1 MDNQQTHF
9 TPQNNVT
16 PPMQQPQPPQRPQLP
31 LQTKQSNKHLIIGVG
46 LFLVAASVVA
56 TGTLMRVSINDLAK
70 QQQTVQETSENSS
83 NAKLVTQTYED
94 SIKKDAYQAVF
105 LSDGQVYF
113 GKITSM
119 NTAFTEIT
127 DIYYLRTGQEVQ
139 GGTSK
144 ASTDVSLAKLGS
156 ELHGPEDKMI
166 IATQQIT
173 FVENLKASGNVT
185 SAIMEYKKSN

>member
-9 TPQNNVT
+9 TPQNNVA
-16 PPMQQPQPPQRPQLP
+16 PLPQRPPQP
-31 LQTKQSNKHLIIGVG
+31 QQAKHGNKHLFIGVG
-46 LFLVAASVVA
+46 LFLVAVSVIASGVL
-56 TGTLMRVSINDLAK
+56 TQLSIKDLAT
-70 QQQTVQETSENSS
+70 QQQTAQESSEKSS
-83 NAKLVTQTYED
+83 NAKLVAGTYAD
-94 SIKKDAYQAVF
+94 SINKDAYQAVF

-173 FVENLKASGNVT
+173 FIENLKASGNVT